1 MGQLI
6 EFYHPSPKPS
16 KPVVEEAPEE
26 QMPATEVLQTLLA
39 RAESLRDVLVIM
51 RDDRGVLGLVS
62 NLEGMP
68 EVILLIEQ
76 TKLRMLKSVE
86 SDDGPKGIA

>member
-6 EFYHPSPKPS
+6 EWYIPKP
-16 KPVVEEAPEE
+16 KPPAPVVEEAPAE
-26 QMPATEVLQTLLA
+26 QMPATEVLQTLLQ
-39 RAESLRDVLVIM
+39 RAEHLRDVLVIM

-86 SDDGPKGIA
+86 SDDGPKEFA

>member
-1 MGQLI
+1 
-6 EFYHPSPKPS
+6 
-16 KPVVEEAPEE
+16 
-26 QMPATEVLQTLLA
+26 MPATEVLQTLLA

-51 RDDRGVLGLVS
+51 RDDRDVLGLVS
-62 NLEGMP
+62 NLEGMA
-68 EVILLIEQ
+68 EVVLLIEQ